1 MKIVGTIHAP
11 AQLAIS
17 LRQSVIEYCGNH
29 EDGNVR
35 AAVLDLRVCS
45 CNAMIV
51 HHWISL
57 ATPLGVELSA
67 AALRAY
73 IKTDERA
80 NLSNDSEVTVSM
92 IQGDIA

>member
-67 AALRAY
+67 AHCAHTSKLM
-73 IKTDERA
+73 KGLTFQ
-80 NLSNDSEVTVSM
+80 M
-92 IQGDIA
+92 IQKSPSA